1 MNNLSIRLKLIMLVL
16 FLSIA
21 LVVVGLV
28 GNYGIQKTSES
39 IDQIGNTRLPSIV
52 GLSIINEGQTAIRL
66 ANRDMLLYQNDYNAQ
81 AKFAEIIKNKQK
93 IFERIDKGWAI
104 YEPLPQE
111 PEEAEVWREFVPAW
125 SLWKQGQLEVNATLE
140 ALSKNQG
147 EEGQKAL
154 FLENLKQSEARKV
167 QAANAKN
174 LLNKLVELN
183 QQYAV
188 NDNKVA
194 QESVSLSRL
203 LMIIAGTVSVLM
215 ALYLGFGLIRAIT
228 RPLELCIGVAQ
239 KIANG
244 DLSSVITVD
253 SQDETGQLLS
263 ALQDMQLVLRHVVT
277 DIEDTVGAA
286 VNGDFSKQIDV
297 NNHKGYAKDL
307 SLALNKLSYTT
318 STSFND
324 VTRVANALAA
334 GDLSQRITEE
344 YSGVFG
350 QIKTSINHTADSL
363 AKVIAEIQHIVDTA
377 TQQGDFSVKIEMEG
391 KRGYSHTLSERLN
404 QLCELTNTGL
414 NDVLQLADALSKG
427 DLTHNMTRDYPGTL
441 GQVKSAMTSTVGNL
455 RLLVAE
461 IKNSTDAVHMASK
474 EISEG
479 NIDLSQRTEEQA
491 ASLEQTAASMEEL
504 TTTVQANT
512 ENAKEASQLGIEA
525 SKVADKG
532 VASIKQVIAVM
543 NDINESSREISDILS
558 VIEGIAFQT
567 NILALNAAVEAAR
580 AGAQGR
586 GFAVVAGEVRSLAQS
601 STTAAAKIKSI
612 IGNSEQKMYD
622 GNKLVD
628 EAAHTMQDIA
638 KSIQQVSSIIFN
650 ITSASIE
657 QSDGISELNLAISQM
672 DEITQQNAALVEEIA
687 AVSKSMEEQAEN
699 LSSTVEVF
707 KIH

>member
-66 ANRDMLLYQNDYNAQ
+66 ASRDMLLYQNDYNAQ

-125 SLWKQGQLEVNATLE
+125 NLWKQGQLEVNATLE

-363 AKVIAEIQHIVDTA
+363 AKIIAEIQHIVDTA
-377 TQQGDFSVKIEMEG
+377 TQQGDFSVKIDMEG

-441 GQVKSAMTSTVGNL
+441 GQVKSAMTSCAMINKI
-455 RLLVAE
+455 LLFR
-461 IKNSTDAVHMASK
+461 K
-474 EISEG
+474 
-479 NIDLSQRTEEQA
+479 ID
-491 ASLEQTAASMEEL
+491 
-504 TTTVQANT
+504 
-512 ENAKEASQLGIEA
+512 
-525 SKVADKG
+525 
-532 VASIKQVIAVM
+532 
-543 NDINESSREISDILS
+543 
-558 VIEGIAFQT
+558 
-567 NILALNAAVEAAR
+567 
-580 AGAQGR
+580 
-586 GFAVVAGEVRSLAQS
+586 
-601 STTAAAKIKSI
+601 
-612 IGNSEQKMYD
+612 
-622 GNKLVD
+622 
-628 EAAHTMQDIA
+628 
-638 KSIQQVSSIIFN
+638 
-650 ITSASIE
+650 
-657 QSDGISELNLAISQM
+657 
-672 DEITQQNAALVEEIA
+672 
-687 AVSKSMEEQAEN
+687 
-699 LSSTVEVF
+699 
-707 KIH
+707 